1 MAGLFGEIIMKQFE
15 FLQAVPVWEKGKEKE
30 KNYTLVFKAEVKK
43 RENLKLFIAC
53 SSIYQVFAGSKFVA
67 AGPARAAHSIYKVDE
82 IDLSGINAEDI
93 LIYVSGYNTNLFCIT
108 NEPSFLCAELTDGN
122 KVLAATGIKGF
133 SARVFSEKR
142 QKVQRYSYQR
152 AYSEYY
158 IMDHT
163 ANTDFDCELVK
174 SDNKKFV
181 CRDVHYPEYKRIP
194 IEKSIN
200 SGRIFNRDVP
210 LVYNDRSITKVCMSG
225 DGFLRDELEFEATKF
240 VGELSFKTENEK
252 AEICKHT
259 ILQAGKFATF
269 ELDFNNTGF
278 IDMTIEVKTETRLI
292 ITFDEMLD
300 DNGDINYVRNLTA
313 NVIVYDLKSG
323 IYHLTSIEPYT
334 FRYIRITSFS
344 GDVDISDFRLIEY
357 KFPEINVE
365 CISQD
370 ERDIKIFNAAVETFR
385 QSTLDIYMDCPSRE
399 RAGWL
404 CDSFFM
410 ARAEYALTGKSV
422 VERSFLENFLS
433 YNTIKNIPS
442 KMLPMLYPADFR
454 NESFIPN
461 WAMFYVIQLEDYFK
475 RSNDN
480 ELIVLAKDKIY
491 GLLDYF
497 KDFENEFGLL
507 EKLEN
512 WVFVE
517 WSKSNDYVQDVN
529 FPTNMLYYRMKLAAA
544 TLYDDKKILDK
555 AERLKK
561 TIIDMSYKNGFFCDR
576 AIREENGLI
585 VTDEMTETAQY
596 YAFFTGVATIEA
608 FADLWEK
615 LKKEFGPERDKEAY
629 TEISQS
635 NAFIG
640 NYLRLELLRVNNE
653 TEQLIEETRKYFLY
667 MAEKTGTLWEHT
679 TSNASLCHGFASYV
693 VLWYLK
699 NESN

>member
-1 MAGLFGEIIMKQFE
+1 MKQFE
-15 FLQAVPVWEKGKEKE
+15 FLKALPVWEKDKEKE
-30 KNYTLVFKAEVKK
+30 KNYTLVFKAQAKK
-43 RENLKLFIAC
+43 TENPKLAIAC
-53 SSIYQVFAGSKFVA
+53 SSIYQVFADGKFVA
-67 AGPARAAHSIYKVDE
+67 AGPARAAHGIYKVDE
-82 IDLSGINAEDI
+82 LDLSGFDTDEI
-93 LIYVSGYNTNLFCIT
+93 LIYVSGYNTDLFCIT
-108 NEPSFLCAELTDGN
+108 NEPSFLCAELTDGGE
-122 KVLAATGIKGF
+122 VLAATGASGF
-133 SARVFSEKR
+133 SGRVFSEKR

-152 AYSEYY
+152 AYTEYY
-158 IMDHT
+158 VMDS
-163 ANTDFDCELVK
+163 AEDAEFDCELVK
-174 SDNKKFV
+174 CKSRNFIL
-181 CRDVHYPEYKRIP
+181 RDVYYPEFKCLPIVNSVNTGEIFKRDI
-194 IEKSIN
+194 
-200 SGRIFNRDVP
+200 P
-210 LVYNDRSITKVCMSG
+210 LVYNDRSLTQISNAE
-225 DGFLRDELEFEATKF
+225 DGFLREELEFEATKF
-240 VGELSFKTENEK
+240 VGELGFEKKDTRQYVQEKTSLKSGE
-252 AEICKHT
+252 
-259 ILQAGKFATF
+259 FVTF

-278 IDMTIEVKTETRLI
+278 ISFDVEADSTTRLI

-300 DNGDINYVRNLTA
+300 DNGDINYVRALAA
-313 NVIVYDLKSG
+313 NVIVYDLKQG
-323 IYHLTSIEPYT
+323 KYHLTSIEPYT
-334 FRYIRITSFS
+334 FKYIRIASV
-344 GDVDISDFRLIEY
+344 GGNVDIKRLNLIEY
-357 KFPEINVE
+357 KFPKIEAE
-365 CISQD
+365 CISED

-385 QSTLDIYMDCPSRE
+385 QNTLDIYMDCPSRE

-410 ARAEYALTGKSV
+410 ARVEYALTGKSV
-422 VERSFLENFLS
+422 VEKSFLKNFLM
-433 YNTIKNIPS
+433 YDTIKNIPS